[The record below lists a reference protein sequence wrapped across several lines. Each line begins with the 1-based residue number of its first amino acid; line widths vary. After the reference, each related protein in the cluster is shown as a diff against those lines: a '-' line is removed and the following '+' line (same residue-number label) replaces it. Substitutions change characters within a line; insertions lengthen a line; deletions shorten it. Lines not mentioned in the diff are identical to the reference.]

1 MSIEAAMTLML
12 LGIFLFFLLI
22 GTPIAFGLGIA
33 GVVGFLTSEPE
44 LMRLIPQRMYSGVD
58 SFPLMAVPFFVLA
71 GELMGTSGILRRLVR
86 FAEVLVGHIYGGLAQ
101 VNILASMIFAGIS
114 GSAIADAS
122 ALGGVLI
129 PGMAKR
135 YGNLNFAAAV
145 TASAATIGPI
155 IPPSIPMVVYA
166 FAVGKVSIGG
176 LFLAGVVPGLL
187 MGLGMMA
194 IAYIIARRRG
204 YAPEGPR
211 ASLPA
216 MLTALRDAGW
226 ALVMPIIILG
236 GILGGLFTSTEAAA
250 VAVLYGVFVGTF
262 ITRELKWV
270 HINKALGHCV
280 TVSAVVFFLVACS
293 SIVSWILTSSMAPA
307 QMASGLRSLSS
318 NPLVFLLLVNIGLLI
333 AGCLLDNIAIMIM
346 VAPILAPIAVQY
358 GIDPLHFGFV
368 FVLNSVIG
376 LLTPPVGAVLFT
388 VCGIAKAPLE
398 KVAVEAF
405 PFLLWQIA
413 VLVAVTYI
421 PFIATGL
428 PQYFGYGR

>member
-1 MSIEAAMTLML
+1 ML
-12 LGIFLFFLLI
+12 LLLLGVFAILLLI
-22 GTPIAFGLGIA
+22 GTPIAFGLGIT
-33 GVVGFLTSEPE
+33 GVIGFLVSDPD
-44 LMRLIPQRMYSGVD
+44 LMRIIPQRMYSGVD

-101 VNILASMIFAGIS
+101 VNIVASMIFAGIS

-122 ALGGVLI
+122 ALGGALI
-129 PGMAKR
+129 PGMTKR
-135 YGNLNFAAAV
+135 YGSRTFAAAV

-166 FAVGKVSIGG
+166 FAVGNVSIGG

-187 MGLGMMA
+187 MGFGMMA
-194 IAYIIARRRG
+194 VAYVIARRRN

-211 ASLPA
+211 AKLPDIFS
-216 MLTALRDAGW
+216 ALREAAW
-226 ALVMPIIILG
+226 ALVMPVIILG
-236 GILGGLFTSTEAAA
+236 GILGGFFTSTEAAA
-250 VAVLYGVFVGTF
+250 VAVLYAVLVGVFV
-262 ITRELKWV
+262 TRELKWA
-270 HINKALGHCV
+270 HINKALSHCV
-280 TVSAVVFFLVACS
+280 MVSAVVFFLVACS
-293 SIVSWILTSSMAPA
+293 NIVSWILTSSMAPT
-307 QMASGLRSLSS
+307 QMAAGLRELTT
-318 NPLVFLLLVNIGLLI
+318 NPLVFLLLVNVGLLI
-333 AGCLLDNIAIMIM
+333 AGCLLDNIALMIM
-346 VAPILAPIAVQY
+346 VAPMLAPIAAQY

-398 KVAVEAF
+398 QVARESL

-413 VLVAVTYI
+413 VLALVTYV
-421 PFIATGL
+421 PFVATGL
-428 PQYFGYGR
+428 PQYMGYAR

>member
-1 MSIEAAMTLML
+1 MTLML
-12 LGIFLFFLLI
+12 LGIFLFFLVI

-86 FAEVLVGHIYGGLAQ
+86 FAEVLVGHVYGGLAQ
-101 VNILASMIFAGIS
+101 VNIVASMIFAGIS

-176 LFLAGVVPGLL
+176 LFLAGVIPGLL
-187 MGLGMMA
+187 MGFGMMA
-194 IAYIIARRRG
+194 IAYVIARRRG

-211 ASLPA
+211 ATLPA
-216 MLTALRDAGW
+216 MLTALREAGW

-270 HINKALGHCV
+270 HVNKALGHCV
-280 TVSAVVFFLVACS
+280 MVSAVVFFLVACS
-293 SIVSWILTSSMAPA
+293 SIVSWILTSTMAPA
-307 QMASGLRSLSS
+307 HMATSLRSLTS

-346 VAPILAPIAVQY
+346 AAPILAPIAVQY

-398 KVAVEAF
+398 KVALESF

-413 VLVAVTYI
+413 VLAAVTYV

>member
-1 MSIEAAMTLML
+1 ML
-12 LGIFLFFLLI
+12 LLLLGVFLFFLVI

-33 GVVGFLTSEPE
+33 GVVGFIVSDPD
-44 LMRLIPQRMYSGVD
+44 LMRVIPQRMYSGVD

-86 FAEVLVGHIYGGLAQ
+86 FAEVLVGHVYGGLAQ
-101 VNILASMIFAGIS
+101 VNIVASMIFAGIS

-122 ALGGVLI
+122 ALGGALI
-129 PGMAKR
+129 PGMTKR
-135 YGNLNFAAAV
+135 YGNRNFAAAV

-166 FAVGKVSIGG
+166 FAVGQVSIGG

-187 MGLGMMA
+187 MGFGMMV
-194 IAYIIARRRG
+194 IAYVIARRRN

-211 ASLPA
+211 ASLPT
-216 MLTALRDAGW
+216 MLQALREAGW
-226 ALVMPIIILG
+226 ALIMPVIILG
-236 GILGGLFTSTEAAA
+236 GILGGFFTSTEAAA
-250 VAVLYGVFVGTF
+250 VAVIYALFVGAF
-262 ITRELKWV
+262 VTRELKWV
-270 HINKALGHCV
+270 HVNTALAHCV
-280 TVSAVVFFLVACS
+280 MVSAVVFFLVACS

-307 QMASGLRSLSS
+307 RMASSLREITT
-318 NPLVFLLLVNIGLLI
+318 NPLVFLLIINVVLLI
-333 AGCLLDNIAIMIM
+333 AGCLLDNIALMIM

-398 KVAVEAF
+398 KVARESL

-413 VLVAVTYI
+413 VLAIVTYI
-421 PFIATGL
+421 PFVATGL

>member
-1 MSIEAAMTLML
+1 MLILL
-12 LGIFLFFLLI
+12 LGVFLFFLVI
-22 GTPIAFGLGIA
+22 GTPIAFSLGIA
-33 GVVGFLTSEPE
+33 GVAGFIVSDPDLT
-44 LMRLIPQRMYSGVD
+44 RVIPQRMYSGVD

-86 FAEVLVGHIYGGLAQ
+86 FAEVLVGHVYGGLAQ
-101 VNILASMIFAGIS
+101 VNIVASMIFAGIS

-122 ALGGVLI
+122 ALGGALI
-129 PGMAKR
+129 PGMTKR
-135 YGNLNFAAAV
+135 YGNRNFAAAV

-166 FAVGKVSIGG
+166 FAVGQVSIGG

-187 MGLGMMA
+187 MGFGMMV
-194 IAYIIARRRG
+194 IAYVIARRRN

-211 ASLPA
+211 ANLPT
-216 MLTALRDAGW
+216 MLQALREAGW
-226 ALVMPIIILG
+226 ALIMPVIILG
-236 GILGGLFTSTEAAA
+236 GILGGFFTSTEAAA
-250 VAVLYGVFVGTF
+250 VAVIYAVFVGAF
-262 ITRELKWV
+262 VTRELKWV
-270 HINKALGHCV
+270 HINKALAHCV
-280 TVSAVVFFLVACS
+280 MVSAVVFFLVACS

-307 QMASGLRSLSS
+307 RMASGLREITT
-318 NPLVFLLLVNIGLLI
+318 NPLVFLLIINIVLLI
-333 AGCLLDNIAIMIM
+333 AGCLLDNIALMIM
-346 VAPILAPIAVQY
+346 VAPILAPVAVQY

-398 KVAVEAF
+398 KVARESL
-405 PFLLWQIA
+405 PFFLWQIA
-413 VLVAVTYI
+413 VLAIVTYI
-421 PFIATGL
+421 PFVATGL

>member
-1 MSIEAAMTLML
+1 MILIL
-12 LGIFLFFLLI
+12 LGVFVFFLLI

-33 GVVGFLTSEPE
+33 GVIGFLTTEPD

-86 FAEVLVGHIYGGLAQ
+86 FAEVLVGHVYGGLAQ

-122 ALGGVLI
+122 ALGGALI
-129 PGMAKR
+129 PGMTKR
-135 YGNLNFAAAV
+135 YGNRNFAAAI

-187 MGLGMMA
+187 MGLGMMV
-194 IAYIIARRRG
+194 IAYVIARRRG
-204 YAPEGPR
+204 YAPEGAR
-211 ASLPA
+211 APLPA
-216 MLTALRDAGW
+216 MLTGLREAGW
-226 ALVMPIIILG
+226 ALVMPVIILG
-236 GILGGLFTSTEAAA
+236 GILGGFFTSTEAAA
-250 VAVLYGVFVGTF
+250 VAVIYAVFVGAF
-262 ITRELKWV
+262 ITRELKWSHV
-270 HINKALGHCV
+270 NKALSHCV
-280 TVSAVVFFLVACS
+280 MVSAVVFFLVACS

-307 QMASGLRSLSS
+307 QMAAGLRSVTS

-333 AGCLLDNIAIMIM
+333 AGALLDNIALMIM
-346 VAPILAPIAVQY
+346 VAPILAPIAAQY

-398 KVAVEAF
+398 KVARESL

-413 VLVAVTYI
+413 VLALVTFI

>member
-1 MSIEAAMTLML
+1 ML
-12 LGIFLFFLLI
+12 LVLLAVFLFFLVI

-33 GVVGFLTSEPE
+33 GVVGFIVSDPD
-44 LMRLIPQRMYSGVD
+44 LMRVIPQRMYSGVD

-86 FAEVLVGHIYGGLAQ
+86 FAEVLVGHVYGGLAQ
-101 VNILASMIFAGIS
+101 VNIVASMIFAGIS

-122 ALGGVLI
+122 ALGGALI
-129 PGMAKR
+129 PGMTKR
-135 YGNLNFAAAV
+135 YGNRNFAAAV

-166 FAVGKVSIGG
+166 FAVGQVSIGG

-187 MGLGMMA
+187 MGFGMMV
-194 IAYIIARRRG
+194 IAYVIARRRN

-211 ASLPA
+211 AKLPTI
-216 MLTALRDAGW
+216 LQALREAGW
-226 ALVMPIIILG
+226 ALIMPVIILG
-236 GILGGLFTSTEAAA
+236 GILGGFFTSTEAAA
-250 VAVLYGVFVGTF
+250 VAVIYAVFVGAF
-262 ITRELKWV
+262 VTRELKWIHV
-270 HINKALGHCV
+270 NTALAHCV
-280 TVSAVVFFLVACS
+280 MVSAVVFFLVACS

-307 QMASGLRSLSS
+307 RMASGLREITT
-318 NPLVFLLLVNIGLLI
+318 NPLVFLLIINIVLLI
-333 AGCLLDNIAIMIM
+333 AGCLLDNIALMIM

-398 KVAVEAF
+398 KVARESL
-405 PFLLWQIA
+405 PFLLWQIS
-413 VLVAVTYI
+413 VLAIVTYI
-421 PFIATGL
+421 PFVATGL